1 MAEMPRPYILAH
13 NDKWFVFL
21 GSALV
26 ALCTTKSEALE
37 IQRQWIRKSQ
47 ALANTLEDTLPLSH
61 LPERVAQMMENGSN
75 SNGSNSN
82 DGNS

>member
-21 GSALV
+21 GCALV
-26 ALCTTKSEALE
+26 ALCTAKSEALE

-47 ALANTLEDTLPLSH
+47 ALANSLEDTLPLTH
-61 LPERVAQMMENGSN
+61 LPERVAQITENGSN
-75 SNGSNSN
+75 GSNGKN
-82 DGNS
+82 